1 MNDDHKSTNSRSK
14 PSTRIFFY
22 KILRCQQR
30 QVLAWFLDFCSV
42 YSSSTCYVTRTSTRL
57 QDYLLAAA
65 LENSLGSIE
74 YVMQF
79 EASVTR
85 DAEIVCKLCL
95 ILRLKMNGVVLLST
109 EAELYVQ
116 ALQAFDIREIG
127 SAR

>member
-1 MNDDHKSTNSRSK
+1 MV
-14 PSTRIFFY
+14 FGLLQCLLFEY
-22 KILRCQQR
+22 LLR
-30 QVLAWFLDFCSV
+30 
-42 YSSSTCYVTRTSTRL
+42 YSNEYSITSN
-57 QDYLLAAA
+57 YLLAAA